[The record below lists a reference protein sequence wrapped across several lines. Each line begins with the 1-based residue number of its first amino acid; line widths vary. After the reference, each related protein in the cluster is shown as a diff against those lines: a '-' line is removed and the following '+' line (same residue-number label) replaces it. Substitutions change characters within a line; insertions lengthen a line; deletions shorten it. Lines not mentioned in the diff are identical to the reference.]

1 MGRNMENENLQQGG
15 DSLSLENLQGGNGF
29 SIEAIDNMYAEKNKA
44 DAEKERKEN
53 ERAYKLEQERIAL
66 EQLRAANEA
75 KSLATK
81 SKELDL
87 KSKELDLKMMLEE
100 ERIMALNISAM
111 SGPQQQYYESLQN
124 DIITRR
130 CNRSG

>member
-75 KSLATK
+75 KSLETK

-111 SGPQQQYYESLQN
+111 SGPQQQYYKSLQN

-130 CNRSG
+130 SNRSG